1 MNILLGPDVYVNA
14 SVAGAGTAPEQVA
27 NRVLGNQKSRSKTTE
42 WILARTRG
50 MLEAHPNFVNDN
62 LEPHM
67 ARIRELVDVVE
78 LDAELE
84 VDDWKGALFESA
96 KAADVTRVV
105 TDHPDL
111 ADKDEIDGIEFLST
125 DAWLIEQQTP
135 PPPPPGAAKKG

>member
-27 NRVLGNQKSRSKTTE
+27 NRVLGNTKSRSKTTE
-42 WILARTRG
+42 WILARVRA
-50 MLEAHPNFVNDN
+50 MLEAHPAFVNDN

-78 LDAELE
+78 LKEEPAP
-84 VDDWKGALFESA
+84 DDWKGALFESA

-111 ADKDEIDGIEFLST
+111 ADKDEIDGVEFLSS
-125 DAWLIEQQTP
+125 DAWMIEQQTP
-135 PPPPPGAAKKG
+135 PPPPPGAGKKG